1 MYAKPIY
8 KTLRKLKRNSVVVA
22 DIMKT
27 LMNLP
32 SVDAVSIKQKW
43 NNQSKL
49 KKNYISAL
57 IISNVCNS
65 DRVVELY

>member
-1 MYAKPIY
+1 M
-8 KTLRKLKRNSVVVA
+8 VVA

-32 SVDAVSIKQKW
+32 SVDAVSIKQQWK
-43 NNQSKL
+43 NQSKL